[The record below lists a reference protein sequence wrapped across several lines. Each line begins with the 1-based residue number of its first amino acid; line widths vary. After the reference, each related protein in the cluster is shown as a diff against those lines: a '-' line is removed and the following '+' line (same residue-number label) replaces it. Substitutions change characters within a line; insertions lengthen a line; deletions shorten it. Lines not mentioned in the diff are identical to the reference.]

1 MKKKWLI
8 PLRIVLAVLIALNLA
23 VIFGFSGETA
33 AKSSKTSGSVTE
45 KIAEVVV
52 PDFDQ
57 KPAEEQK
64 EIVKKMEPPIRKL
77 AHFSEYASLGALIF
91 LFLLTWNGA
100 VLWKYAGSVA
110 FSAAYSVTDELHQ
123 KFSFGRA
130 ASIRDMVI
138 DTAGALVACSLLL
151 LIRFLVLRAQKRP
164 KKLATTIYTISSKK
178 IEKPL
183 RFAVVAD
190 LHGHFYESLPG
201 LLQAATPDAILI
213 PGDLTKFE
221 DIAKNDEAIFDF
233 LRICSSIA
241 PTYYSLG
248 NHELGTSR
256 HGNLFAKPH
265 KKELPASF
273 SEKVT
278 QTGAI
283 LLRNDCV
290 LQNGIWF
297 CGLDSGFDGSV
308 NSPDTEALAKFDA
321 CPGFRVLLCHHPEYF
336 VPFVQKTSIDLTV
349 CGHAHG
355 GHWRFFGRGLYAPDQ
370 GLFPKY
376 TSGVLNGRCVISR
389 GLGDHTKIPRFN
401 NRRELVLIDL
411 TPEKE

>member
-23 VIFGFSGETA
+23 VIFGFSGENA
-33 AKSSKTSGSVTE
+33 EKSTQTSSTVTE
-45 KIAEVVV
+45 EVAKVVV
-52 PDFDQ
+52 PDFEN
-57 KPAEEQK
+57 KPPQEQQA
-64 EIVKKMEPPIRKL
+64 IVKKMDPPVRKI

-100 VLWKYAGSVA
+100 VLWKYLGSVG
-110 FSAAYSVTDELHQ
+110 FSAIYSVTDELHQ
-123 KFSFGRA
+123 KFSLGRA
-130 ASIRDMVI
+130 ASVKDMLI
-138 DTAGALVACSLLL
+138 DTSGALVACSLLL
-151 LIRFLVLRAQKRP
+151 LLRFLIIRAQKRP
-164 KKLATTIYTISSKK
+164 KKLTTTVYTIPSGK

-183 RFAVVAD
+183 RLAVVAD
-190 LHGHFYESLPG
+190 LHGHFYEALPG
-201 LLQAATPDAILI
+201 LLRSAAPDAILI

-221 DIAKNDEAIFDF
+221 KIAKNDEAAIDF
-233 LRICSSIA
+233 LKLCASIA

-248 NHELGTSR
+248 NHELGTAR
-256 HGNLFAKPH
+256 HGNLFAKPR
-265 KKELPASF
+265 KKELPAAF
-273 SEKVT
+273 AEQVA
-278 QTGAI
+278 QTGAV

-297 CGLDSGFDGSV
+297 CGLDSGFDGGES
-308 NSPDTEALAKFDA
+308 SPDTEALAKFDA
-321 CPGFRVLLCHHPEYF
+321 CPGLRVLLCHHPEYY

-355 GHWRFFGRGLYAPDQ
+355 GQWRFFGRGVYAPGQ

-376 TSGVLNGRCVISR
+376 TSGVIDGRCVISR
-389 GLGDHTKIPRFN
+389 GLGDHTKIPRIN

-411 TPEKE
+411 QPEKE